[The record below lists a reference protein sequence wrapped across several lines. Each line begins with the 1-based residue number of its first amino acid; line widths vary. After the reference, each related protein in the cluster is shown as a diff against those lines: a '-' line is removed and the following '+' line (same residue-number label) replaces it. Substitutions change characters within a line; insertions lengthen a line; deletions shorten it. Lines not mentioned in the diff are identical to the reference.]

1 MKRLNLFYI
10 ARQNL
15 KRKLFRSLA
24 LIISVAIAAGTL
36 FSGTLLMKSVENSL
50 EVGTARLGADLLV
63 VPKEYETVAR
73 ATLIG
78 GEPSAFYMDRS
89 IEQQVASIEG
99 VKKTSSQV
107 FIASVEYECCS
118 SSDTLLI
125 AFDPSTDFTIT
136 PWLETKLDR
145 PLSKDEVIL
154 GRGIPWLPGQRI
166 FFFGHDF
173 TVAATLEK
181 TGMRF
186 FDDAVF
192 MPIETAYEMA
202 EESRIKEEVIDLDL
216 EPNQI
221 STVLVQ
227 VQPDVTPVRVGI
239 WIEHDISGVKAI
251 ASEEV
256 ITSVRRQLFT
266 LLKGIFALSG
276 IIWIMAL
283 LMIGAVF
290 SMIVN
295 ERQRE
300 IGLLRAMG
308 ATKGFVFKQIVLEAT
323 LLTMVGGIL
332 GVICGGVII
341 LAFKNLI
348 VASLKIPYLWPA
360 PSYIGYVAVFCFILA
375 VLMGIVAALYPAT
388 ISSKMEPYSA
398 IRKGE

>member
-1 MKRLNLFYI
+1 
-10 ARQNL
+10 
-15 KRKLFRSLA
+15 
-24 LIISVAIAAGTL
+24 
-36 FSGTLLMKSVENSL
+36 
-50 EVGTARLGADLLV
+50 
-63 VPKEYETVAR
+63 
-73 ATLIG
+73 
-78 GEPSAFYMDRS
+78 
-89 IEQQVASIEG
+89 
-99 VKKTSSQV
+99 
-107 FIASVEYECCS
+107 
-118 SSDTLLI
+118 
-125 AFDPSTDFTIT
+125 
-136 PWLETKLDR
+136 
-145 PLSKDEVIL
+145 
-154 GRGIPWLPGQRI
+154 
-166 FFFGHDF
+166 
-173 TVAATLEK
+173 
-181 TGMRF
+181 
-186 FDDAVF
+186 

-202 EESRIKEEVIDLDL
+202 EESRIKEEVIDLNL

-227 VQPDVTPVRVGI
+227 VQPDVTPLRVGV
-239 WIEHDISGVKAI
+239 WIEHEISGVKAI

-323 LLTMVGGIL
+323 LLTTAGGIL

-360 PSYIGYVAVFCFILA
+360 ASYISYVAVFCFTLA